1 MNNLL
6 TTLLALAAL
15 AAGTAVA
22 ILESAPLVT
31 DTLTGAGLGTLIGSA
46 VTYRRE
52 RIAARQRRP
61 AAIKGSWI
69 VVRWSIAA
77 RSSAPGRTCW
87 WRYYERDEPHH
98 PRAWC
103 RPSALRP
110 ACPHRP

>member
-22 ILESAPLVT
+22 IFESAPLVT
-31 DTLTGAGLGTLIGSA
+31 DALTRAGLGTLIGSA

-52 RIAARQRRP
+52 RIAARRRRP

-69 VVRWSIAA
+69 VVRWSIA
-77 RSSAPGRTCW
+77 G
-87 WRYYERDEPHH
+87 
-98 PRAWC
+98 
-103 RPSALRP
+103 ALFG
-110 ACPHRP
+110 AGAHVLVAVL